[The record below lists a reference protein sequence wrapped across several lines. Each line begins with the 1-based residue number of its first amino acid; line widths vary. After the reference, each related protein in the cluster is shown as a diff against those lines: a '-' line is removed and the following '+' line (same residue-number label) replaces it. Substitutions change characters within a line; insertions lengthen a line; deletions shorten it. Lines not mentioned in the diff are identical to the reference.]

1 MALVALLLILF
12 QKKITQTVNKVF
24 DVNYFSNELRINRVL
39 VNIMQQLNL
48 FLCLTPYYKLVIFNM
63 DTFSIHTNRLSIRI
77 VKDKNYSN
85 NKNFI
90 IKMLKLR
97 NDKF

>member
-12 QKKITQTVNKVF
+12 QKTLTQTVNKVS
-24 DVNYFSNELRINRVL
+24 DVNYFSNELRINGIL

-48 FLCLTPYYKLVIFNM
+48 FSYLTPYYKLVMFNM
-63 DTFSIHTNRLSIRI
+63 DIFSIHANRLSIRI
-77 VKDKNYSN
+77 IKNKNYSN

-90 IKMLKLR
+90 IKMLKSV
-97 NDKF
+97 

>member
-1 MALVALLLILF
+1 VALVALLLILF
-12 QKKITQTVNKVF
+12 QKKLTQIVNKVSY
-24 DVNYFSNELRINRVL
+24 VNYFSNELRINGIL

-48 FLCLTPYYKLVIFNM
+48 FSCLTPYYKRVIFNM
-63 DTFSIHTNRLSIRI
+63 DTFSIHANGLSIRI

-90 IKMLKLR
+90 IKMLKSR

>member
-39 VNIMQQLNL
+39 VNIMQQLKLRINL
-48 FLCLTPYYKLVIFNM
+48 NHKIFNVKKYIKHNI
-63 DTFSIHTNRLSIRI
+63 DTI
-77 VKDKNYSN
+77 
-85 NKNFI
+85 
-90 IKMLKLR
+90 
-97 NDKF
+97 